1 MAEQASTP
9 EPLVS
14 PEGNR
19 LPLSGA
25 GEANPAATALESL
38 TDRYWQF
45 LRHEFPFNALTAGQP
60 LDEPTL
66 FREAPADFGRRA
78 EAARELQ
85 AELRGIPLPALAQQD
100 RVTHRLLER
109 ELADLQAVHST
120 ASHLR
125 PWLLPAGPEF
135 NTQYFA
141 NLTQLAD
148 LAQARRYLER
158 LASLPAY
165 FRDVQA
171 CLDEGVARGIHQPKV
186 VLAAA
191 AANLRRAA
199 QGDASRTAW
208 CAPFARSP
216 LSAHAPI
223 VELAQQ
229 AERIVQQEIQPTL
242 RAVADHLEHRLLP
255 AARDSVACTD
265 APLGAEFYAFWVR
278 HFTNLPL
285 EPDAVHALG
294 LEQVKRLEDEM
305 AEVAARA
312 GHGGDVTGYRRF
324 LSEDPAFRET
334 SAERL
339 RERVEALAKRID
351 GKIPTILGHL
361 PRITYGV
368 QSIPAVA
375 SEKLPIAYAQPN
387 PADGSA
393 PGTFWINGLPE
404 RVPTYALVSVTLHE
418 AWPGHLMHIALMQE
432 MTALPQFR
440 RANFTKYGACL
451 EGWAMYCET
460 LGHELGLYETPHQ
473 HYGQLDME
481 MWRACRLVVDTG
493 LHARGWTREQ
503 AIGYMVERLS
513 LSRAAIEAEV
523 DRYIAMPAQAL
534 AYQIGGLKFRELRQR
549 AQARLGERFNLRQYH
564 DQLMAAGAVTL
575 PVLEEVI
582 ESWLDGHA
590 A

>member
-1 MAEQASTP
+1 VACTRNSAAS
-9 EPLVS
+9 
-14 PEGNR
+14 
-19 LPLSGA
+19 
-25 GEANPAATALESL
+25 
-38 TDRYWQF
+38 
-45 LRHEFPFNALTAGQP
+45 
-60 LDEPTL
+60 
-66 FREAPADFGRRA
+66 
-78 EAARELQ
+78 
-85 AELRGIPLPALAQQD
+85 
-100 RVTHRLLER
+100 
-109 ELADLQAVHST
+109 
-120 ASHLR
+120 SHLR

-148 LAQARRYLER
+148 IAQAQRYLER
-158 LASLPAY
+158 LATLPAY

-171 CLDEGVARGIHQPKV
+171 CLDEGLARGIRAPKV

-191 AANLRRAA
+191 AANLRQAA
-199 QGDASRTAW
+199 QGDAARTAW
-208 CAPFARSP
+208 CAPFGRSP
-216 LSAHAPI
+216 LSARAPM
-223 VELAQQ
+223 VNLAQE
-229 AERIVQQEIQPTL
+229 AVRLVGQEIQPTL
-242 RAVADHLEHRLLP
+242 QAMADHLEHRLLP
-255 AARDSVACTD
+255 TARDSVSCTD
-265 APLGAEFYAFWVR
+265 GPQGAEFYAFWVR

-294 LEQVKRLEDEM
+294 LEQVRRLEDEM

-312 GHGGDVTGYRRF
+312 GHGGDLNGYRRF

-334 SAERL
+334 SAVRL
-339 RERVEALAKRID
+339 RERVESLAKRID
-351 GKIPTILGHL
+351 GKIPAILGHL
-361 PRITYGV
+361 PRATYGV
-368 QSIPAVA
+368 QSIPAAA

-393 PGTFWINGLPE
+393 AGTFWINGLPE

-432 MTALPQFR
+432 MTALPMFR

-473 HYGQLDME
+473 HFGQLDME

-493 LHARGWTREQ
+493 LHACGWSREQ
-503 AIGYMVERLS
+503 AVRYMAERLS
-513 LSRAAIEAEV
+513 LSRTAIEAEV

-549 AQARLGERFNLRQYH
+549 AQSRLGDRFNLRHYH
-564 DQLMAAGAVTL
+564 DHLMAAGAVTL
-575 PVLEEVI
+575 PVLEEVVDH
-582 ESWLDGHA
+582 WLDRNA

>member
-1 MAEQASTP
+1 MAEGGHPTPVSDQAG
-9 EPLVS
+9 V
-14 PEGNR
+14 
-19 LPLSGA
+19 
-25 GEANPAATALESL
+25 AATALVAL
-38 TDRYWQF
+38 TERYWQF

-66 FREAPADFGRRA
+66 FREAPADFARRA
-78 EAARELQ
+78 RAARGLQ
-85 AELRGIPLPALAQQD
+85 AELDGIPLAGLSPQD
-100 RVTHRLLER
+100 RITHRLLER
-109 ELADLQAVHST
+109 ELADLQAVHAT

-141 NLTQLAD
+141 NLTQLSD
-148 LAQARRYLER
+148 LAQAQRYLER
-158 LASLPAY
+158 LATLPAY
-165 FRDVQA
+165 FGDVQA
-171 CLDEGVARGIHQPKV
+171 CLDEGLARGIRAPKV

-191 AANLRRAA
+191 AANLRQAA
-199 QGDASRTAW
+199 RGDAARTAW
-208 CAPFARSP
+208 CAPFGRSP
-216 LSAHAPI
+216 LGAQAPM
-223 VELAQQ
+223 VDLARQ
-229 AERIVQQEIQPTL
+229 AEQVVGQAIQPALRTL
-242 RAVADHLEHRLLP
+242 ADHLEHRLLP
-255 AARDSVACTD
+255 AARESVACTD
-265 APLGAEFYAFWVR
+265 GPLGAEFYAFWVR

-285 EPDAVHALG
+285 EPEAVHTLG
-294 LEQVKRLEDEM
+294 LEEVRRLEEEM

-312 GHGGDVTGYRRF
+312 GFGGDLPGYRRF
-324 LSEDPAFRET
+324 LGTDPSLRET

-351 GKIPTILGHL
+351 GRIPTILGHL
-361 PRITYGV
+361 PRATYGV
-368 QSIPAVA
+368 QSIPAAA

-393 PGTFWINGLPE
+393 AGTFWINGLPE

-493 LHARGWTREQ
+493 LHTKGWTREE
-503 AIGYMVERLS
+503 AARYMGQRMS
-513 LSRAAIEAEV
+513 LSRTAIEAEV

-534 AYQIGGLKFRELRQR
+534 AYHIGGLKFRELRQR
-549 AQARLGERFNLRQYH
+549 AQSRLGERFNLRRYH

-575 PVLEEVI
+575 PVLEELVDD
-582 ESWLDGHA
+582 WLDRHA

>member
-1 MAEQASTP
+1 MDEHGMASSTRG
-9 EPLVS
+9 E
-14 PEGNR
+14 EGR
-19 LPLSGA
+19 EAVEGLAGVAGA
-25 GEANPAATALESL
+25 AGTALEAL
-38 TDRYWQF
+38 TERYWQF
-45 LRHEFPFNALTAGQP
+45 LRHEFPLNALTAGQP
-60 LDEPTL
+60 ADDPTM
-66 FREAPADFGRRA
+66 FREGPQDFARRA
-78 EAARELQ
+78 EAARGLQ
-85 AELRGIPLPALAQQD
+85 AALSGIPLAGLSRQD
-100 RVTHRLLER
+100 RITHRLLER
-109 ELADLQAVHST
+109 ELTDLQTVHST

-158 LASLPAY
+158 LATLPAY

-171 CLDEGVARGIHQPKV
+171 CLDEGAARGIHQPKV
-186 VLAAA
+186 VVAAA
-191 AANLRRAA
+191 AANLRQAA

-208 CAPFARSP
+208 CAPFVRSP
-216 LSAHAPI
+216 LATQATMVS
-223 VELAQQ
+223 LAQE
-229 AERIVQQEIQPTL
+229 AVQVVQREIQPTL
-242 RAVADHLEHRLLP
+242 HALADHLEQRLLP
-255 AARDSVACTD
+255 SARDSVACTEG
-265 APLGAEFYAFWVR
+265 PQGAEFYAFWVR
-278 HFTNLPL
+278 HFTNLPM

-294 LEQVKRLEDEM
+294 LEQVRRLEHEM

-312 GHGGDVTGYRRF
+312 GHAGDVTGYRRF
-324 LSEDPAFRET
+324 LSEDPSFRET

-368 QSIPAVA
+368 QSVPAGA
-375 SEKLPIAYAQPN
+375 SEKLPIAYAQPS

-393 PGTFWINGLPE
+393 SGTFWINGLPE

-432 MTALPQFR
+432 MTSLPMFR

-493 LHARGWTREQ
+493 LHARGWTRER
-503 AIGYMVERLS
+503 AISYMVDRLS
-513 LSRAAIEAEV
+513 LSRTAIEAEV

-534 AYQIGGLKFRELRQR
+534 AYQLGGLKFRELRQR

-575 PVLEEVI
+575 PVLEEVVDH
-582 ESWLDGHA
+582 WLDGHA

>member
-1 MAEQASTP
+1 MAEGLSSRG
-9 EPLVS
+9 ES
-14 PEGNR
+14 PAAGS
-19 LPLSGA
+19 P
-25 GEANPAATALESL
+25 GEALATLAE
-38 TDRYWQF
+38 RYWQF
-45 LRHEFPFNALTAGQP
+45 LRHEFPLNALIAGEP
-60 LDEPTL
+60 LEEPTL
-66 FREAPADFGRRA
+66 FRESPADFARRA
-78 EAARELQ
+78 EEAGHLRAALERLDS
-85 AELRGIPLPALAQQD
+85 ASLSMQD
-100 RVTHRLLER
+100 RITLRLLHR
-109 ELADLQAVHST
+109 ELADLQDLHAT

-148 LAQARRYLER
+148 VAQAERYLER
-158 LASLPAY
+158 LATLPAY
-165 FRDVQA
+165 FRDVQS
-171 CLDEGVARGIHQPKV
+171 CLEEGLERGIHQPAV
-186 VLAAA
+186 VLGGALK
-191 AANLRRAA
+191 NLRDTAQGAA
-199 QGDASRTAW
+199 QRTAW
-208 CAPFARSP
+208 YGPFQRAPGAAQEPMQHLADQAAR
-216 LSAHAPI
+216 LVA
-223 VELAQQ
+223 
-229 AERIVQQEIQPTL
+229 QEIQPAL
-242 RAVADHLEHRLLP
+242 QALADFMEHQLLP
-255 AARDSVACTD
+255 VARHTVACTEG
-265 APLGAEFYAFWVR
+265 PLGKEFYAFWVR

-312 GHGGDVTGYRRF
+312 GHARDVTGYRRF

-404 RVPTYALVSVTLHE
+404 RIPTYALVSVTLHE

-432 MTALPQFR
+432 MTALPMFR
-440 RANFTKYGACL
+440 RANFTKYSACL

-473 HYGQLDME
+473 HFGQLDME

-503 AIGYMVERLS
+503 AVAYMQDHLS

-549 AQARLGERFNLRQYH
+549 AQARLGQRFHLRSYH

-575 PVLEEVI
+575 PVLEEVVDG
-582 ESWLDGHA
+582 WLDRHA